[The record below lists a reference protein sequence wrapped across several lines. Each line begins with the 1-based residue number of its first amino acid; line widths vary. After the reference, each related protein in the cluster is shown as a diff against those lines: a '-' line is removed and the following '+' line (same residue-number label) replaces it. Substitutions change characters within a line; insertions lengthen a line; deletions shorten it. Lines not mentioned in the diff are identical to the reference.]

1 MTLIFDTRHN
11 FCFLKTRQTSYMILK
26 KLKVQRCRVPRTAVV
41 QSIRFSIQNAK
52 FCWLPILPHT
62 PCRTLPEACCILI
75 IGNRLLGRQYLLRK
89 RVESC
94 STDHPQVHAVLW
106 NYAIQHHHV
115 ASRKCCRVTNSI
127 KIMVVIMSNFTHQS
141 SQAKH
146 AVQGV
151 LATDCGH
158 FTARTP
164 LFEGAVKL
172 QGAVHNC
179 AWLHPQTESGLRLR

>member
-1 MTLIFDTRHN
+1 MTWKSYCVQRYRVATLEHAICFSYLVVCPIHICMILIFDTRHN

-94 STDHPQVHAVLW
+94 STDHPQVHAVL
-106 NYAIQHHHV
+106 
-115 ASRKCCRVTNSI
+115 
-127 KIMVVIMSNFTHQS
+127 
-141 SQAKH
+141 
-146 AVQGV
+146 
-151 LATDCGH
+151 
-158 FTARTP
+158 
-164 LFEGAVKL
+164 
-172 QGAVHNC
+172 
-179 AWLHPQTESGLRLR
+179 